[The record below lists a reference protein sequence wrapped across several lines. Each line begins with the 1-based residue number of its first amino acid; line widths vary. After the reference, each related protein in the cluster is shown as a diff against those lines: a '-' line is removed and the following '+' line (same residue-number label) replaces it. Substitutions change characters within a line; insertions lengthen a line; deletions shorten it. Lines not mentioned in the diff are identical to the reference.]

1 MRALGIGLLDGP
13 GNEGEGP
20 LVDQVT
26 DDRHHH
32 DARGGDEETLA
43 QLAQVVP
50 DGHARL
56 GVVLAPRSL
65 DLRELGH
72 RGLLH
77 LQITGS
83 GRMTSLL
90 G

>member
-13 GNEGEGP
+13 GDEGEGP

-32 DARGGDEETLA
+32 DAREETLA

-72 RGLLH
+72 RGLLR
-77 LQITGS
+77 LQVTGS
-83 GRMTSLL
+83 RRMTSLL

>member
-13 GNEGEGP
+13 GDEGEGP

-32 DARGGDEETLA
+32 DARGRDEETLA

-72 RGLLH
+72 RGLLR
-77 LQITGS
+77 LQVTGS
-83 GRMTSLL
+83 DRMTSLL